1 MAILTPLPVAYLW
14 SSVVL
19 KALSTGDCA
28 VGSMSSVSPDVA
40 HCAVCFM
47 GTVGLGSPPSGTGAV
62 MLDMSGFSTACAR
75 VGVVSRV
82 VAVSVVSIFVT
93 ARMGVYF
100 SRVCGVVCGFWCGC
114 SCSYFSC
121 VIGMRWVVFE
131 FRY

>member
-100 SRVCGVVCGFWCGC
+100 SSSCWVVCGFWCGC
-114 SCSYFSC
+114 
-121 VIGMRWVVFE
+121 GVVTLFALVGWGG
-131 FRY
+131 